1 MPHRRMIYRLGC
13 FGLVGAGLAAG
24 DLLDALYPSSGVC
37 LGFGPQV
44 VWAQAADE
52 YQQWPQFE
60 GDFRREE
67 QAKNNLL
74 RGESPS
80 AAELGRFYRQVL
92 LPRLTDPSKLD
103 EANEVR
109 DKILI
114 DLTMAGQRSSGTGR
128 AGDPYTAVIQAL
140 YPPLRE
146 LAEGSFHPTTRIAAI
161 RLIGNLD
168 RVPATRTTP
177 PEPSFQ
183 VAELLRGIA
192 VDGQQP
198 DAIRFAALASLQR
211 QVGYGRFF
219 WTGEQLGGMS
229 SELLQLFQSARPA
242 GRVPEVHSWMQRRC
256 IDMLLDCYELG
267 SSRDAIKRG
276 LVQATTAEQTSDTV
290 RGYLFERMTRLGPD
304 AYNADQAAAIAAY
317 LAAWTKRE
325 IDLWLID
332 LREANA
338 RGGSSF
344 GGGLGGGGLGGGGM
358 LGGPG
363 GFGDMGGGDL
373 GMGGLDGFGGGRGRD
388 RDRRPAAKNLTETQ
402 DPQTRLMR
410 RRLHMVLQTAHVAL
424 DQTTHAAAQRT
435 EAANGLVRSLAQG
448 ERRQAAQEF
457 LQVLQDLQRDLNDEE
472 IADLQSLRRKVF
484 TTIEELQKLL
494 AGFPGAEALNQ
505 ADDVAGEAEAILA
518 GGEQLFDQE
527 GGDAQ
532 AGAVGGDPA
541 GGDPAGGDPAGGEPA
556 GGEPGGG
563 QQPGGGPPGDG

>member
-1 MPHRRMIYRLGC
+1 MPHRRMLHRLGC
-13 FGLVGAGLAAG
+13 LSLVGAGWAAG
-24 DLLDALYPSSGVC
+24 DLLDAIPTLSGVS
-37 LGFGPQV
+37 LGLGPAP
-44 VWAQAADE
+44 VWAQAEDD
-52 YQQWPQFE
+52 YQRWPQFD

-74 RGESPS
+74 RGESPN

-92 LPRLTDPSKLD
+92 LPRLTDPSRLD

-146 LAEGSFHPTTRIAAI
+146 LAEGQFHPTTRIAAI

-183 VAELLRGIA
+183 VADFLRGIA
-192 VDGQQP
+192 VGAEEG

-219 WTGEQLGGMS
+219 WTAEQLSGMA
-229 SELLQLFQSARPA
+229 EQLLVLLQSSRPG
-242 GRVPEVHSWMQRRC
+242 GRPPEVHAWMQRRC

-267 SSRDAIKRG
+267 SSRDAIRRA
-276 LVQATTAEQTSDTV
+276 LVQATIADATSESV
-290 RGYLFERMTRLGPD
+290 RGYLLERLTRLGPD
-304 AYNADQAAAIAAY
+304 AYSADQAASMAAY

-338 RGGSSF
+338 RGGSSY
-344 GGGLGGGGLGGGGM
+344 GGFGGGGLGGGGM

-363 GFGDMGGGDL
+363 GLGDMGGGDL

-410 RRLHMVLQTAHVAL
+410 RRLHLVLQTAHVAL
-424 DQTTHAAAQRT
+424 DQTTHASAQRT
-435 EAANGLVRSLAQG
+435 DAANGLVRRLAQG
-448 ERRQAAQEF
+448 EQRQAAQEF
-457 LQVLQDLQRDLNDEE
+457 LQVVQDLQRDLNDEE
-472 IADLQSLRRKVF
+472 ITDIQSLRRKVF
-484 TTIEELQKLL
+484 GTIEELQKML
-494 AGFPGAEALNQ
+494 AAFPGAEALNQ
-505 ADDVAGEAEAILA
+505 ADDVAGEAQAILA

-527 GGDAQ
+527 GGDPQ

-541 GGDPAGGDPAGGEPA
+541 DGPPD
-556 GGEPGGG
+556 
-563 QQPGGGPPGDG
+563 GGPQDGGPQDGEQPGDG

>member
-1 MPHRRMIYRLGC
+1 MPHRRILHRLSC
-13 FGLVGAGLAAG
+13 IGLVGAGLAAG
-24 DLLDALYPSSGVC
+24 DLLDGLAPGSIVS
-37 LGFGPQV
+37 LGFGPKMG
-44 VWAQAADE
+44 WAQEADAF
-52 YQQWPQFE
+52 QQWPPFE

-74 RGESPS
+74 RGDSPS
-80 AAELGRFYRQVL
+80 PAELSRFYRQVL
-92 LPRLTDPSKLD
+92 LPRLTDPNKLD

-128 AGDPYTAVIQAL
+128 PGDPYTAVIQAL

-146 LAEGSFHPTTRIAAI
+146 LAEGQFHPTTRIAAI

-183 VAELLRGIA
+183 VADLLRGIA
-192 VDGQQP
+192 VDAAQE

-219 WTGEQLGGMS
+219 WTGEQLSGMADD
-229 SELLQLFQSARPA
+229 LLKLFQSSRPA
-242 GRVPEVHSWMQRRC
+242 GRPPEVHAWMQRRL

-267 SSRDAIKRG
+267 SSGNAIKRG
-276 LVQATTAEQTSDTV
+276 LVLATIGEQTSESV

-304 AYNADQAAAIAAY
+304 AYSADQAASMAAY

-344 GGGLGGGGLGGGGM
+344 GGFGGGGLGGGGM

-363 GFGDMGGGDL
+363 GLGDMGGGDL

-402 DPQTRLMR
+402 DPLTRLMR

-435 EAANGLVRSLAQG
+435 DPANGLMRRLAQG

-457 LQVLQDLQRDLNDEE
+457 LQVVQDLQRDLNDEE
-472 IADLQSLRRKVF
+472 ISDLQSLRRKVF
-484 TTIEELQKLL
+484 NTIEELQKML
-494 AGFPGAEALNQ
+494 AVFPGAEALNQ

-518 GGEQLFDQE
+518 GGEQLFDRE

-532 AGAVGGDPA
+532 VGGAD
-541 GGDPAGGDPAGGEPA
+541 GDPDN
-556 GGEPGGG
+556 G
-563 QQPGGGPPGDG
+563 QQDGNPPEDG